1 VLIDWFT
8 VAAQIVNFLVLVALL
23 KHFLYG
29 RIIEAMNRREEKI
42 ASRLTE
48 AAETKQEAAEEL
60 ETFRQKNTELE
71 RQRRQLLDQAEREA
85 EARKK
90 VLLAE
95 ARDAVESVRAK
106 WLEAVEREK
115 SLFLRELRAR
125 ASGQICAVTRQILR
139 DMANADLEEQI
150 IEAFIQR
157 LSNLDETA
165 QQALAQSLT
174 PQKYAVV
181 TSVFEIPDR
190 TKRRITGI
198 VEGYVGDGLSMDY
211 RLDPEV
217 IVGIELSTPGRKIAW
232 SLDYYLESLEANLR
246 EALEGQN
253 GEAAA
258 APGSD
263 REP

>member
-29 RIIEAMNRREEKI
+29 RIIEAMNMREERI

-48 AAETKQEAAEEL
+48 AAQTKIEAVEEL
-60 ETFRQKNTELE
+60 EAYQQKNADLE
-71 RQRRQLLDQAEREA
+71 RQRSELLDQADKEA

-95 ARDAVESVRAK
+95 ARDAVTRVQAK
-106 WLEAVEREK
+106 WQEAVEQEK
-115 SLFLRELRAR
+115 ALFLRELRAR
-125 ASGQICAVTRQILR
+125 ASGQIFAVTRRILQ
-139 DMANADLEEQI
+139 DMANAGLEEQI

-157 LSNLDETA
+157 LSSLEA
-165 QQALAQSLT
+165 AEQQALAQSLSM
-174 PQKYAVV
+174 QKSVVV
-181 TSVFEIPDR
+181 TSAFEIPDR
-190 TKRRITGI
+190 TRRRIAGI
-198 VEGYVGDGLSMDY
+198 VEGYAGDGLAMDY

-217 IVGIELSTPGRKIAW
+217 VLGIELKTPGRKIAW
-232 SLDYYLESLEANLR
+232 SLDYYLDSLEANLR

-253 GEAAA
+253 GKAAA
-258 APGSD
+258 LP
-263 REP
+263 